1 MNVAIIGCGNI
12 GGTIAE
18 AIDKEAGLTLVALF
32 DIDLERAHALGR
44 RLTDRPRVF
53 DQVAG
58 LLEQRDIDI
67 VVEAASQEAVRH
79 YGVRILDSGK
89 ELMVM
94 SVGAFIDDVLFE
106 RMKGIAEEKGLRI
119 YIPSGAVLGVDGLKS
134 ASMAEID
141 SVTLI
146 TRKNPRNLG
155 VDVNRET
162 ILYDGPARE
171 GVREYPR
178 NVNVAATLSLA
189 GVGLDKTNLRIIADP
204 AIDKNIHEIQVK
216 GAFGEF
222 KVRVENLPSPENPK
236 TSYLAA
242 LSAIATLKTI
252 SEAVQIGT

>member
-1 MNVAIIGCGNI
+1 MNVAILGCGNI
-12 GGTIAE
+12 GRTIAE
-18 AIDKEAGLTLVALF
+18 AIDKEADLALVALF

-44 RLTDRPRVF
+44 RLKIRPRVF
-53 DQVAG
+53 ERVDS

-106 RMKGIAEEKGLRI
+106 RMKGIAEKKGLRI

-134 ASMAEID
+134 ASMAEIG

-146 TRKNPRNLG
+146 TRKNPKRLG
-155 VDVNRET
+155 VDVDRET
-162 ILYDGPARE
+162 VLYDGPARE
-171 GVREYPR
+171 GVREYPK

-204 AIDKNIHEIQVK
+204 AVDKNIHELRVK

-222 KVRVENLPSPENPK
+222 NVRVENLPSPENPK

-242 LSAIATLKTI
+242 LSAIATLKKI

>member
-18 AIDKEAGLTLVALF
+18 AIDKEDDLTLVALF
-32 DIDLERAHALGR
+32 DIDLERAQALGK
-44 RLTDRPRVF
+44 RLKIRPRVF
-53 DQVAG
+53 ARVAG
-58 LLEQRDIDI
+58 LLERRDIDI

-79 YGVRILDSGK
+79 YGASILSSGK

-134 ASMAEID
+134 ASMAEIG

-146 TRKNPRNLG
+146 TRKNPKRLG
-155 VDVNRET
+155 VDVDRET
-162 ILYDGPARE
+162 VLYDGPARE
-171 GVREYPR
+171 GVREYPK

-204 AIDKNIHEIQVK
+204 AVDKNIHELRVK

-222 KVRVENLPSPENPK
+222 NVRVENLPSPENPK

-242 LSAIATLKTI
+242 LSAIATLKKI